1 MSGVMSTGSERID
14 AALLD
19 DCPGLK
25 AVCNVGVGCWRR
37 LNLAA
42 PPWLSFQ
49 SQSTAPVEQPSP
61 ALAIANPCFPSR
73 ESAHEE
79 PTALN
84 PLNL

>member
-42 PPWLSFQ
+42 PPGSFFKANQQPLLS
-49 SQSTAPVEQPSP
+49 SQVQHS
-61 ALAIANPCFPSR
+61 L
-73 ESAHEE
+73 
-79 PTALN
+79 
-84 PLNL
+84 

>member
-42 PPWLSFQ
+42 PPGGQNS
-49 SQSTAPVEQPSP
+49 
-61 ALAIANPCFPSR
+61 IGANIY
-73 ESAHEE
+73 ED
-79 PTALN
+79 
-84 PLNL
+84 